1 MKLTRHKL
9 KSYRSSSTVR
19 KSHGDVTDDLF
30 RQSHTAFAEKLD
42 FLKDDLRKDFIA
54 KNREPLSIQ
63 VQALRK
69 SMDAE
74 IHLAKLSTKAT
85 KMLENE
91 PILTSLADL
100 PEPELPEAFCRRFG
114 VKFNYS
120 YIRDDVGPRIDRY
133 CQRNNA
139 YIEFKKHQSVQSL
152 LNKMNYEEQMQTR
165 IITQAK
171 KQRAQEIKNRLKQE
185 EEAKRNAN
193 KALVPVPEEMNWF
206 KRHKRVSASLIA
218 LEPTF
223 EVLSDQKSEVA
234 KPKQSESPPPP
245 QQ

>member
-1 MKLTRHKL
+1 MKLTRYKL
-9 KSYRSSSTVR
+9 KSYRSKSNVR
-19 KSHGDVTDDLF
+19 KSHGEVTDDLF
-30 RQSHTAFAEKLD
+30 RQSQSAFAEKLD

-69 SMDAE
+69 SMDVE
-74 IHLAKLSTKAT
+74 THQAKLSTQAT
-85 KMLENE
+85 EMLENE
-91 PILTSLADL
+91 PKLTSLADL

-114 VKFNYS
+114 VKFNYN
-120 YIRDDVGPRIDRY
+120 YIRYDVGPRIDRY
-133 CQRNNA
+133 CQRNHA
-139 YIEFKKHQSVQSL
+139 YLEFKRHQSVQSL

-185 EEAKRNAN
+185 EEAKRKAN
-193 KALVPVPEEMNWF
+193 EVSVPVPEVKNWF
-206 KRHKRVSASLIA
+206 KRHQKVNSSLIV

-223 EVLSDQKSEVA
+223 EVLSEQKSDVV
-234 KPKQSESPPPP
+234 KPK
-245 QQ
+245 